1 MLDLSMIC
9 FYERGIRIRMENK
22 TVAIVT
28 IDDYI
33 NYGNRLQNYALT
45 KLLQN
50 EGFKVYNGIEV
61 LTKEDW
67 ILRTNGAIKK
77 IIKWCTPFSVV
88 KGKLYSSQD
97 KSGLKKEREKRFLDF
112 IHSYTTILDPVVCVN
127 HSCANKEL
135 RKYGIDY
142 YLIGSD
148 QVWNPYYE
156 AKEYEFLT
164 FAPKEKRLS
173 FAASI
178 GADNIPEGSKWYFK
192 KNLLNM
198 KYISVREERAA
209 EIVQELTGRDAD
221 VTLDPTL
228 LLNKADWEFV
238 VKKPEL
244 DIDKKY
250 ICTYFLGD
258 VPEAVE
264 RFALEKGLTIYAL
277 NSQDRPDLF
286 TLDPAEFLFMIQN
299 ACYVLTDSFHAVAFS
314 IKFNKE
320 FYVFDRK
327 QDGVSS
333 MFSRIETITKRF
345 GLENRIQDRDRIVE
359 QAPISNWN
367 EIEDELMAERKKS
380 MRKLLEAMGM

>member
-1 MLDLSMIC
+1 MV
-9 FYERGIRIRMENK
+9 NK
-22 TVAIVT
+22 TVAIIT

-67 ILRTNGAIKK
+67 VIRTNGAIKK
-77 IIKWCTPFSVV
+77 VIKRCIPFNVV
-88 KGKLYSSQD
+88 RGRLYFPQD
-97 KSGLKKEREKRFLDF
+97 KSELEKEREKRFLDF
-112 IHSYTTILDPVVCVN
+112 IHSYTTILDPVICVN
-127 HSCANKEL
+127 HSCVNKTLE
-135 RKYGIDY
+135 RYGIDY
-142 YLIGSD
+142 YITGSD

-173 FAASI
+173 FAASM
-178 GADNIPEGSKWYFK
+178 GTDNIPEGARWYFK
-192 KNLLNM
+192 KNLSNM

-209 EIVQELTGRDAD
+209 EVVKELIGRDAD

-228 LLNKADWEFV
+228 LLDKTDWELIA
-238 VKKPEL
+238 KKPEL
-244 DIDKKY
+244 DIEDKY
-250 ICTYFLGD
+250 ICTYFLGE
-258 VPEAVE
+258 VPEAVKA
-264 RFALEKGLTIYAL
+264 FAKGNGMAIYAL
-277 NSQDRPDLF
+277 NSQDSPELF
-286 TLDPAEFLFMIQN
+286 ILDPAEFLYMIQN
-299 ACYVLTDSFHAVAFS
+299 ASYVLTDSFHAVAFS

-345 GLENRIQDRDRIVE
+345 GLENRIQNRDRINE
-359 QAPISNWN
+359 QDPISNWN
-367 EIEDELMAERKKS
+367 EIEDELIAQKKRS
-380 MRKLLEAMGM
+380 MGKLLEEMGIYDGKNRKN

>member
-1 MLDLSMIC
+1 MV
-9 FYERGIRIRMENK
+9 NK
-22 TVAIVT
+22 TVVIVT

-50 EGFKVYNGIEV
+50 EGFKVYNGLEV

-67 ILRTNGAIKK
+67 VIRTNGKIKK
-77 IIKWCTPFSVV
+77 IIKKCTPFWFVRER
-88 KGKLYSSQD
+88 LYSPQD

-112 IHSYTTILDPVVCVN
+112 IHSYTIVLDPIVCVN
-127 HSCANKEL
+127 HSYADRVLE
-135 RKYGIDY
+135 KYGIDY
-142 YLIGSD
+142 YIAGSD

-173 FAASI
+173 FAASM
-178 GADNIPEGSKWYFK
+178 GVDSIPEGARWYFK
-192 KNLLNM
+192 RNLSNM

-209 EIVQELTGRDAD
+209 EIVRELAGRTAD

-228 LLNKADWEFV
+228 LLDKADWECIV
-238 VKKPEL
+238 NKPEL
-244 DIDKKY
+244 YIEDKY
-250 ICTYFLGD
+250 ICTYFLGE
-258 VPEAVE
+258 VPEAVKA
-264 RFALEKGLTIYAL
+264 FAKEKGLPIYAL
-277 NSQDRPDLF
+277 NSINSPELY

-299 ACYVLTDSFHAVAFS
+299 ASYVLTDSFHAVAFS

-327 QDGVSS
+327 QEGVSS

-345 GLENRIQDRDRIVE
+345 GLENRIQNRDRIVE

-367 EIEDELMAERKKS
+367 EIEDELVTEKKKS
-380 MRKLLEAMGM
+380 VGKLLEAMGI